1 MSAIWGYSSKV
12 LIAEIL
18 SVQEGS
24 EWDRSPALTESGRAQ
39 GSLVTYLEL
48 GRPVRAY
55 GVRNRVRQG
64 MLALM
69 EELLQV
75 DVRVLADPFEVETIG
90 LADNFDG
97 QA

>member
-1 MSAIWGYSSKV
+1 
-12 LIAEIL
+12 
-18 SVQEGS
+18 
-24 EWDRSPALTESGRAQ
+24 
-39 GSLVTYLEL
+39 
-48 GRPVRAY
+48 
-55 GVRNRVRQG
+55 